1 MPAPCS
7 VQPHA
12 GKFGPETYA
21 AWRATSLGDITEA
34 LERRLVL
41 RLAGDLQGR
50 SVLDV
55 GCGDGTLALACW
67 ESGTAQ
73 VAGLD
78 LDTRMITRAAAFA
91 AQHQVTIGYTV
102 GRADTLPFGDK
113 SFDLVVSVATLTFV
127 PEADRVVREM
137 ARVLRPGGRLVIGDL
152 GKWSIWA
159 ARRRVRAWLGSPTWR
174 AARFRTAGELLAMA
188 RQAGLS
194 VGRVQGAIFFP
205 PCTALARVIAPI
217 DARLGQLTTLG
228 AAFVAIQATKSR

>member
-1 MPAPCS
+1 M
-7 VQPHA
+7 
-12 GKFGPETYA
+12 
-21 AWRATSLGDITEA
+21 
-34 LERRLVL
+34 L
-41 RLAGDLQGR
+41 RLAGNLQGR

-91 AQHQVTIGYTV
+91 AQHQAAIGYTV

-113 SFDLVVSVATLTFV
+113 SFDLVVSVAMLTFV

-152 GKWSIWA
+152 GKRSIWA

-194 VGRVQGAIFFP
+194 VGCVQGAIFFP

-228 AAFVAIQATKSR
+228 AAFVAIQATKSG

>member
-1 MPAPCS
+1 M
-7 VQPHA
+7 
-12 GKFGPETYA
+12 
-21 AWRATSLGDITEA
+21 
-34 LERRLVL
+34 L

>member
-1 MPAPCS
+1 M
-7 VQPHA
+7 
-12 GKFGPETYA
+12 
-21 AWRATSLGDITEA
+21 
-34 LERRLVL
+34 L

-228 AAFVAIQATKSR
+228 AAFVASQATKSR

>member
-1 MPAPCS
+1 M
-7 VQPHA
+7 
-12 GKFGPETYA
+12 
-21 AWRATSLGDITEA
+21 
-34 LERRLVL
+34 L

-113 SFDLVVSVATLTFV
+113 SFDLVVSVAMLTFV

>member
-1 MPAPCS
+1 MPAQFS
-7 VQPHA
+7 VPPDA

-41 RLAGDLQGR
+41 RLAGNIQGR

-91 AQHQVTIGYTV
+91 AQHQAAIGYTV

-113 SFDLVVSVATLTFV
+113 SFDLVVSVAMLTFV

-152 GKWSIWA
+152 GKRSSGLRAGAFAPGW
-159 ARRRVRAWLGSPTWR
+159 ARRHGVRRGSARQESCWPWPDRQDFQSAACRVRS
-174 AARFRTAGELLAMA
+174 
-188 RQAGLS
+188 
-194 VGRVQGAIFFP
+194 FFP
-205 PCTALARVIAPI
+205 PCTTLARVIAPI

-228 AAFVAIQATKSR
+228 AAFVAIQATKSG

>member
-1 MPAPCS
+1 MPARFS
-7 VQPHA
+7 VTPDA

-91 AQHQVTIGYTV
+91 AQHQAAIGYTV

-113 SFDLVVSVATLTFV
+113 SFDLVVSVAMLTFV

-194 VGRVQGAIFFP
+194 VGCVQGAIFFP
-205 PCTALARVIAPI
+205 PCT
-217 DARLGQLTTLG
+217 TLG
-228 AAFVAIQATKSR
+228 SPG

>member
-1 MPAPCS
+1 M
-7 VQPHA
+7 
-12 GKFGPETYA
+12 
-21 AWRATSLGDITEA
+21 
-34 LERRLVL
+34 L

-91 AQHQVTIGYTV
+91 AQHQATIGYTV

-228 AAFVAIQATKSR
+228 AAFDAVGGYRDTANYWEEIALIGNLGN

>member
-1 MPAPCS
+1 
-7 VQPHA
+7 
-12 GKFGPETYA
+12 
-21 AWRATSLGDITEA
+21 
-34 LERRLVL
+34 
-41 RLAGDLQGR
+41 
-50 SVLDV
+50 
-55 GCGDGTLALACW
+55 LACW